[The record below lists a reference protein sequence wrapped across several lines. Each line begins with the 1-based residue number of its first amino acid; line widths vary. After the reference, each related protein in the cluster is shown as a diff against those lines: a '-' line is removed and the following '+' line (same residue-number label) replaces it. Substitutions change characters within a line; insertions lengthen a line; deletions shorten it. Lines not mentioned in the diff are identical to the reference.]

1 MDTELI
7 SRRPEGKTR
16 SNPILFVHGAFT
28 GAWCW
33 EEYFLPYF
41 AKHGYDAYALSLRGH
56 GKSSGRPF
64 IWLYS
69 LSDYVKD
76 VAQAVAQ
83 MEKPPIL
90 IGHSMGGRIVQQYL
104 TSSQVPAA
112 VLMAAVPHTGLLSS
126 SVKMLCLYPNLCQKI
141 RMLNM
146 TPRRMWDCMVSL
158 QELRDMFFG
167 RDTDPET
174 VKKYFPGFQHES
186 YRVIWDMS
194 WPDFFIQPQKTKTPM
209 LILGGEHD
217 VIIPPEIIEDTAVA
231 YDAESH
237 IFPNTGHA
245 MMLDNSWQTV
255 ADHIIGWLDKN
266 VRC

>member
-1 MDTELI
+1 
-7 SRRPEGKTR
+7 
-16 SNPILFVHGAFT
+16 
-28 GAWCW
+28 
-33 EEYFLPYF
+33 
-41 AKHGYDAYALSLRGH
+41 
-56 GKSSGRPF
+56 
-64 IWLYS
+64 
-69 LSDYVKD
+69 
-76 VAQAVAQ
+76 
-83 MEKPPIL
+83 
-90 IGHSMGGRIVQQYL
+90 
-104 TSSQVPAA
+104 
-112 VLMAAVPHTGLLSS
+112 
-126 SVKMLCLYPNLCQKI
+126 
-141 RMLNM
+141 M